1 MPCSDKIIEIHNI
14 CHTFSDGY
22 KGLDNISLN
31 IEKGEFIILAG
42 RNGSGKTTFLRHLNG
57 LLQPCSGS
65 ILVDGK
71 KLACNLVSA
80 RKTIGMVFQDPDTQI
95 VGDTVFDE
103 TAFGLENL
111 KFPRSQ
117 IKAKVNLILEKLD
130 LLHLKDRHPSSLSG
144 GEKRRLAI
152 AGVLVMDPKVIV
164 FDEPFSNLDY
174 PGICQ
179 VLSTITEL
187 NRSGHT
193 IIIAAHDV
201 EIAICEATR
210 IIIMEEGKIVA
221 DGHPEKMVC
230 LLESYGVKEP
240 CCSKFGLGLKPWTA

>member
-1 MPCSDKIIEIHNI
+1 MQDRIIEIDNI
-14 CHTFSDGY
+14 CHTSADGY
-22 KGLDNISLN
+22 RGLNNISLD
-31 IEKGEFIILAG
+31 IKKGEFIILAG
-42 RNGSGKTTFLRHLNG
+42 RNGSGKTTLLRHLNG

-71 KLACNLVSA
+71 KLATNLVFA
-80 RKTIGMVFQDPDTQI
+80 RKTIGMVFQDADTQI

-117 IKAKVNLILEKLD
+117 ITMKVSLILEKLD

-152 AGVLVMDPKVIV
+152 AGVLVMDPQVIV

-179 VLSTITEL
+179 AYPPSL
-187 NRSGHT
+187 
-193 IIIAAHDV
+193 A
-201 EIAICEATR
+201 
-210 IIIMEEGKIVA
+210 VA
-221 DGHPEKMVC
+221 G
-230 LLESYGVKEP
+230 
-240 CCSKFGLGLKPWTA
+240 